1 MPVSP
6 IRHTLAT
13 ARVSYLEW
21 GAGEPVVLLHGLADH
36 ALVWQSLATALESRY
51 RCIAPDLR
59 GHGDSGKPDDEAA
72 YDALRL
78 VNDLEALAVACG
90 IDRITVVAHSWSA
103 KLGLLWAQ
111 QQPQRISRLIL
122 VDPFF
127 VNQLPGWLR
136 PTFPVLYRTLPFL
149 KVMGPF
155 ESYAAAEAIARP
167 LKQYR
172 GWSPLQAAVFA
183 EGMEQKPDG
192 TWGSKFAIAARNGV
206 FNDILHRAGLTTTLA
221 VPTVMLLPKDG
232 LNRLAW
238 QLKPYQTYLPNL
250 QIKTIPG
257 NHWPHLVEP
266 EAFDAIVAAYL
277 HQL

>member
-1 MPVSP
+1 MSP
-6 IRHTLAT
+6 NRHTLAT
-13 ARVSYLEW
+13 APVSLSYLEW

-59 GHGDSGKPDDEAA
+59 GHGNSGKPKDAAA

-78 VNDLEALAVACG
+78 VADLEALADACKLEQ
-90 IDRITVVAHSWSA
+90 ITVIAHSWSA
-103 KLGLLWAQ
+103 KLALLWAK
-111 QQPQRISRLIL
+111 QQPQRIGRLIL

-155 ESYAAAEAIARP
+155 ESYAAAETIART

-172 GWSPLQAAVFA
+172 GWSPLQATVFA
-183 EGMEQKPDG
+183 EGMEQKPNE

-206 FNDILHRAGLTTTLA
+206 FNDILQRAGLTTTLV
-221 VPTVMLLPKDG
+221 VPTVLLLPKDG

-250 QIKTIPG
+250 QIQTIPG

-266 EAFDAIVAAYL
+266 AAFNAIVAEYL
-277 HQL
+277 HHS